1 MSTLQTTTSTARPL
15 AQAGDTYFET
25 DTKNIIVYDGSYWRG
40 YENDGASGW
49 SGSNSYSLNFDG
61 TDDYTT
67 STFDPSTLGTGDF
80 SVSLWF
86 KAAVTGVTHHLFYLG
101 DSTANQDY
109 ANLNIRNTNI
119 LRLQLGQW
127 SGGAA
132 VARAEST
139 NTISS
144 GTWYH
149 VLCQREGTTI
159 KIFVNNTQWATVT
172 DSDANTANF
181 GTSSFFGT
189 FRNTTGWYDGKM
201 DEVSIY
207 DKVLSSS
214 ERTTLYSSG
223 TPDNVMSLSPV
234 AWYRMGDGIEAQSGT
249 TVYDMSSFSNHM
261 TIVNATGGT
270 NTAGAAYEADTP

>member
-1 MSTLQTTTSTARPL
+1 MPTTIPTTTSSTRPGSPST
-15 AQAGDTYFET
+15 GDAYFET
-25 DTKNIIVYDGSYWRG
+25 DTNNYIIYDGANWRG
-40 YENDGASGW
+40 YESDGASGW
-49 SGSNSYSLNFDG
+49 SGNNSYSLNFDG
-61 TDDYTT
+61 TNDYST
-67 STFDPSTLGTGDF
+67 STFNPSTLGTGDF
-80 SVSLWF
+80 SISLWF
-86 KAAVTGVTHHLFYLG
+86 NADVTGVTHHIFYLG
-101 DSTANQDY
+101 DSSANQDY
-109 ANLNIRNTNI
+109 ANLSIRNTNI
-119 LRLQLGQW
+119 LRFQMGQW
-127 SGGAA
+127 SGGSAD
-132 VARAEST
+132 ARAEST

-159 KIFVNNTQWATVT
+159 KIFVNNTEWASVT

-234 AWYRMGDGIEAQSGT
+234 AWYRMGDGIEAHSGT
-249 TVYDMSSFSNHM
+249 TVYDMSSSSNNM
-261 TIVNATGGT
+261 TLINGT
-270 NTAGAAYEADTP
+270 AYSTSVPS